1 MGSSSGRQRG
11 LELSPPQPL
20 WLPEP
25 LSFRNDCG
33 GNWHRYLD
41 SAYPLFAA
49 QFIYSKP
56 TFRDKPV
63 VHDTK
68 QEQGKD
74 NGFWHVIE
82 QEDYELED
90 RYPHQ
95 MRMER
100 ITWVRPIIEN
110 FSDPLVSVW
119 ENDRHNQRN
128 HILWLE
134 SFDYKVVLTEFVRV
148 VVLRTAYCTFMQ
160 RKRDQ
165 ERKERAAFYKTQQ
178 PPP

>member
-1 MGSSSGRQRG
+1 MK
-11 LELSPPQPL
+11 LPPPRPL

-25 LSFRNDCG
+25 ISFRNDFG

-41 SAYPLFAA
+41 SAYQRFTDE
-49 QFIYSKP
+49 FVNSKP
-56 TFRDKPV
+56 SFRNKIV
-63 VHDTK
+63 IHDTK
-68 QEQGKD
+68 QEKGKD

-82 QEDYELED
+82 QENYELDD
-90 RYPHQ
+90 RYPHPL
-95 MRMER
+95 RMER
-100 ITWVRPIIEN
+100 ITWVRPVIEN

-119 ENDRHNQRN
+119 ENDRNNDRN

-134 SFDYKVVLTEFVRV
+134 GFDYKVILTEHVHV
-148 VVLRTAYCTFMQ
+148 VLLRTAYCTFMK

-165 ERKERAAFYKTQQ
+165 EIKERAAFYQTQQ